1 MTKTEQRNARKAV
14 FANAP
19 GRTQMAMTSPK
30 RKATISSSALRQ
42 IKDDS
47 PAQRRKRRNRAQTDR
62 TWQQEAFDYAEKV
75 GELGALLTLQSNIVS
90 LCGFPVRRWDNDE
103 ADWVAN
109 DPDLDET
116 PPKPAP
122 KPKPKPPVDGTPEVE
137 PAATPAPAPV
147 KKKPTY
153 DDRPANVMRAFVGPD
168 GGPVDLYR
176 RAAYN
181 LFCTGDCTMLGTPHP
196 KDTGILWEFLSVL
209 ELFPDASG
217 IMVRRRGGVGS
228 ELEQLPDDNYTG
240 RCYRSDIAYSDLASS
255 EVKRVLPIL
264 QEIVTLTMMV
274 DAIAKSRV
282 PANLLFIPDGLSF
295 VGAKAPGTVEG
306 DAEGSED
313 DEDDTEELVDELFDH
328 MTAPFNDPGSAARLV
343 PLVITGP
350 LNEHTGTS
358 GIEVIDLSRSFD
370 AFAQEL
376 RAEALQRLAQGL
388 DAPPEALSGK
398 GSVNHWTAANIDS
411 EFIVKHVQPIGILI
425 ADFLTWAYLRPMLE
439 AYEGMSADEAME
451 YKIEFDPSPVIA
463 RADEAKSARDLS
475 DWLSDDAILA
485 ANGFTKA
492 DMAGAETIR
501 QRRLWLLVSTQ
512 PGHFGKLLPMLTGF
526 DDVDPELIGPPPA
539 PAPVIADPNAPV
551 DAGKPAPDDGKVAK
565 TGDPVPAKDAPRG
578 VNNAQ
583 DDAKMSVLVERLAT
597 AADAAVGRALER
609 SGAKVISLAQS
620 KNPELKARL
629 TNTKK
634 DRVMSMVTSAD
645 LAQLSITPKRL
656 LDKSWDDLAAQARDW
671 IQAHLEANDV
681 EALDANDRAAFASHL
696 LCEQLQEITTSKLMT
711 SWRNGPNGLRV
722 PNSLINDVLEQA
734 AFAGA
739 L

>member
-1 MTKTEQRNARKAV
+1 MTKTQARQARKAV

-19 GRTQMAMTSPK
+19 GRQQLAMTSPK

-47 PAQRRKRRNRAQTDR
+47 PAIRRKRRNRAQTDR
-62 TWQQEAFDYAEKV
+62 TWQQEAFDYAGLV

-103 ADWVAN
+103 SDWVAN
-109 DPDLDET
+109 DPEFDT
-116 PPKPAP
+116 PAPDKADKKAPPTAADATPDVPPAAAPEP
-122 KPKPKPPVDGTPEVE
+122 KPK
-137 PAATPAPAPV
+137 V
-147 KKKPTY
+147 KSKY

-168 GGPVDLYR
+168 GGAVDLYR

-181 LFCTGDCTMLGTPHP
+181 LFCAGDCTLLGTSHP

-209 ELFPDASG
+209 ELFPNADG
-217 IMVRRRGGVGS
+217 RMVRRRGGVGS
-228 ELEQLPDDNYTG
+228 ELEELPEDNFTG
-240 RCYRSDIAYSDLASS
+240 RCYRSDIAYSDLSSS

-282 PANLLFIPDGLSF
+282 PANLLFIPEGLSF

-306 DAEGSED
+306 DPEGDEGED
-313 DEDDTEELVDELFDH
+313 GEQQELVDELFDH

-350 LNEHTGTS
+350 LNEHTGLS

-411 EFIVKHVQPIGILI
+411 EFIVKHIQPIGILV

-439 AYEGMSADEAME
+439 AYEGMSADEAMMF
-451 YKIEFDPSPVIA
+451 KIEFDPSPVIA

-492 DMAGAETIR
+492 DMAGTEVIR
-501 QRRLWLLVSTQ
+501 QRRLWTLVSTQ
-512 PGHFGKLLPMLTGF
+512 PGQFGKLLPLLTGF
-526 DDVDPELIGPPPA
+526 EDVDPELIGTPPPPPVA
-539 PAPVIADPNAPV
+539 EPPADEQPPDGKQPPV
-551 DAGKPAPDDGKVAK
+551 DGKVAN
-565 TGDPVPAKDAPRG
+565 TGDEVPAKAAPRG

-583 DDAKMSVLVERLAT
+583 DDQAMTVLVERLVT

-629 TNTKK
+629 TNARK
-634 DRVMSMVTSAD
+634 DRVMSLVTSAD
-645 LAQLSITPKRL
+645 LAQLSITPRKL
-656 LDKSWDDLAAQARDW
+656 LDKSWDDIAAQAREW
-671 IQAHLEANDV
+671 IQAHLEANGVDAM
-681 EALDANDRAAFASHL
+681 EANDRAAFASHH
-696 LCEQLQEITTSKLMT
+696 LCERLQELTTTKLTT

-722 PNSLINDVLEQA
+722 ANALVNEVLEQA